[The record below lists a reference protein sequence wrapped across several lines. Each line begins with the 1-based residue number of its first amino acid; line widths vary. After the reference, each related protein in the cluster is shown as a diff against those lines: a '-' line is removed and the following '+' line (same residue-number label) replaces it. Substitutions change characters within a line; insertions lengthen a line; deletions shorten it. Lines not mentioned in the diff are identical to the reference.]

1 MYFTSNRFI
10 TMKRIL
16 MSIILSMAFFG
27 VLKAQDGGRTW
38 LKRYNIDP
46 MNANPVFTRP
56 THENAEA
63 RKEGAGICM
72 NDGLAY
78 NRTYYN
84 FGSDWHYEPKLNLC
98 KEEEDAFSRVTG
110 EFINND
116 DGFFISTCGQ
126 ILKYG
131 VIPTDFGAIVA
142 YRVWDHSSS
151 DPVRHYFATFDH
163 KGNLIDAFYA
173 GYREWMNDILKMEP
187 HGNYSPRNNFGGGT
201 MDFSKDGR
209 TLTKIDYYYYDASGN
224 KSEKWQDST
233 VFNISEDG
241 FFSVAS
247 REDTGK
253 PEIYALAE
261 ELYILETMPLSD
273 KDAFSKWN
281 SFIKKSKGIS
291 QISERVNED
300 ILRLFISR
308 PQEFMAWTF
317 KNKKESVLIGAL
329 KPAFEILSRECGGG
343 AVQMFLA
350 SALEGCKDN
359 NVKKYWQSLKTVKS
373 VLSGDF

>member
-1 MYFTSNRFI
+1 
-10 TMKRIL
+10 
-16 MSIILSMAFFG
+16 
-27 VLKAQDGGRTW
+27 
-38 LKRYNIDP
+38 
-46 MNANPVFTRP
+46 
-56 THENAEA
+56 
-63 RKEGAGICM
+63 
-72 NDGLAY
+72 
-78 NRTYYN
+78 
-84 FGSDWHYEPKLNLC
+84 
-98 KEEEDAFSRVTG
+98 
-110 EFINND
+110 
-116 DGFFISTCGQ
+116 
-126 ILKYG
+126 
-131 VIPTDFGAIVA
+131 
-142 YRVWDHSSS
+142 
-151 DPVRHYFATFDH
+151 
-163 KGNLIDAFYA
+163 
-173 GYREWMNDILKMEP
+173 
-187 HGNYSPRNNFGGGT
+187 

-247 REDTGK
+247 REDTDK

-291 QISERVNED
+291 QISERVNDD

-329 KPAFEILSRECGGG
+329 KPAFEILSGECGGG
-343 AVQMFLA
+343 AVQMLLA
-350 SALEGCKDN
+350 SAL
-359 NVKKYWQSLKTVKS
+359 
-373 VLSGDF
+373 